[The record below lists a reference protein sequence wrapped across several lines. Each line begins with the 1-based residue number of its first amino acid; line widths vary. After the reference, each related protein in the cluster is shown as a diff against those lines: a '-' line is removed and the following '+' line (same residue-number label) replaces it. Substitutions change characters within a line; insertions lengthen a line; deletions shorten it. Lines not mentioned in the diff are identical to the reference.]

1 MKSLMKNKLKK
12 KDVFHSTIAGLLIF
26 STLLNFYFLIMN
38 FNRNRVI
45 RVVDGDSFE
54 TKDGRRIRLLGL
66 DAPEINNC
74 MGFQAKDAL
83 EILISGKVVSLKD
96 QVRDDYGRNLANVF
110 MASTFVNKEMIK
122 RGLGKYN
129 SGDKKYEEELKNAYL
144 EAKDKELGIFSSLC
158 RQIESQ

>member
-1 MKSLMKNKLKK
+1 MITNKLRK

-26 STLLNFYFLIMN
+26 SALLNFYFLIMN

-45 RVVDGDSFE
+45 RVVDGNSFE
-54 TKDGRRIRLLGL
+54 TKDGRRIRLLGI
-66 DAPEINNC
+66 DAPELESC
-74 MGFQAKDAL
+74 MGLQAKEAL
-83 EILISGKVVSLKD
+83 EIMIEEKVVSLKD

-110 MASTFVNKEMIK
+110 VASTFVNKEMIK

-144 EAKDKELGIFSSLC
+144 EAKDKELGIFSALC
-158 RQIESQ
+158 RHTFPL

>member
-1 MKSLMKNKLKK
+1 MKSLMKNKLRK
-12 KDVFHSTIAGLLIF
+12 KDFFHSALAGLLIF
-26 STLLNFYFLIMN
+26 STLLNFYFLFMN

-66 DAPEINNC
+66 DAPEIDNC
-74 MGFQAKDAL
+74 MGFQAKEAL
-83 EILISGKVVSLKD
+83 EIMIEGKVVRLKD

-110 MASTFVNKEMIK
+110 VASTFVNKEMIK

-129 SGDKKYEEELKNAYL
+129 SGDNKRRTEMRNAYL

-158 RQIESQ
+158 RQIEP